1 MFLPQID
8 HAGTPMVFWEIGGG
22 DKICP
27 LWRQY
32 FQNMDALMLF
42 VDATNRDFLMD
53 ARREIVNY
61 VFTDDLPVDCPI
73 LVAANMQDLARAMSA
88 EEVRKA
94 LNLEELVGK
103 RRYKVLGTSGIR
115 GEGMAE
121 ALDWIVENVK
131 VARNAR
137 K

>member
-53 ARREIVNY
+53 ARREIVNF
-61 VFTDDLPVDCPI
+61 VFSGDLPEDLAV
-73 LVAANMQDLARAMSA
+73 LVAANMQDLAGAMSV

-94 LNLEELVGK
+94 LNLEDLAGR
-103 RRYKVLGTSGIR
+103 RRYKVLGTSGLT

-121 ALDWIVENVK
+121 AMDWIVENVK
-131 VARNAR
+131 DVRIR